1 VGRSGRLF
9 VLRGALL
16 SPGYHNNLVSQWLP
30 ALDGVVD
37 KLERGAKVADVGR
50 RTQVSI
56 FVDDFFLVHIEKA
69 SI

>member
-30 ALDGVVD
+30 ALGVVD
-37 KLERGAKVADVGR
+37 KLERDAKVADVGR